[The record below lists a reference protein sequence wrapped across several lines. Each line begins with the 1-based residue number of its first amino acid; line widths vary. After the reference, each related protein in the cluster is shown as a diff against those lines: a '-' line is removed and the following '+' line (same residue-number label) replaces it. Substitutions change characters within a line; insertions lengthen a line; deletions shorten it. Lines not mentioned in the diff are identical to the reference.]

1 VTITAIQHSTIQIA
15 PSHSVNDA
23 SFALKDAADRKF
35 TVDLL
40 SYDYN
45 NSDRNRGQ
53 RAAGIVFKGDQFEG
67 DMRVLKISSNTDILI
82 EENKMNPNERS
93 KISIR
98 YIDDLVFFK
107 AAQTFNSKVCWSK
120 SSSCRNCPEGEMFR
134 FGVRRGSGRYTYQRD
149 GRTRA
154 DVRNINQEHR
164 IINISAERIV
174 RQHFPGAYKEIKKW
188 LRQTAMRV
196 PEFLGGEN
204 GLSLEMIVSHNLG
217 NEAHVDQDVADKS
230 VSLWTVGTGTT
241 ENPRGSYFVLSYLTC
256 VVQEKLYKGIVVKL
270 RHGCGIEWNGRSIF
284 HSSTSPLNENEEING
299 FFFGVTR
306 V

>member
-1 VTITAIQHSTIQIA
+1 MTITAIQHSTIQIA
-15 PSHSVNDA
+15 PSYSVNDA
-23 SFALKDAADRKF
+23 SFASRNVVDRKL

-40 SYDYN
+40 SHDYN

-53 RAAGIVFKGDQFEG
+53 RAAGIVFTGDQFEG
-67 DMRVLKISSNTDILI
+67 DTSVWKISSNTDILI
-82 EENKMNPNERS
+82 DENRMNPNERS

-98 YIDDLVFFK
+98 YIDELVFFK

-120 SSSCRNCPEGEMFR
+120 SSSCRNCPEGEMLR

-154 DVRNINQEHR
+154 NVRNINEEHR
-164 IINISAERIV
+164 IINISAKTIV
-174 RQHFPGAYKEIKKW
+174 RQHFPGAYEEIKKW
-188 LRQTAMRV
+188 MRRTAMRV

-217 NEAHVDQDVADKS
+217 NEAHVDQDVADKC

-256 VVQEKLYKGIVVKL
+256 VVEGKLYKGIVVKL

-284 HSSTSPLNENEEING
+284 HSSTSPLNTNEEING